1 MIDDTEAIERI
12 LASTVRSCG
21 ESVEL
26 LSSLGRYLLKDI
38 RAKSPFPGF
47 DQSVMDGYALC
58 SEDLRNDGNPL
69 RIVGLNAAGS
79 EQAGH
84 LNPGEAMR
92 IYTGA
97 PLPLGADAVVMQE
110 EVQVAGEMLVVN
122 GQVSA
127 GDHIRRR
134 GEVVCPGQ
142 MIVESGQKITPENIG
157 VIASQGVSS
166 VEVARWPRVSLIT
179 TGDELVEL
187 GSSTLE
193 FGQVYNS
200 NAVMLQASLRHLGMS
215 DFDVFHVDDQLDSL
229 LEVIRSATEKAD
241 VVLIAGGLSVGGRD
255 YVKPCLEECG
265 VDIHFWRVRVKPG
278 KPFLYAGYGAE
289 GQIFGLPGNPVSA
302 MVTFL
307 IFVLPA
313 LRLRLGAPI
322 GRLGLSVVKT
332 EALEPIHNRGNRAH
346 YVMGKYE
353 SQKGFRALPGQFSQ
367 NILGLGQANALAR
380 IDQGRLVRRG
390 ETIEVSIISGE

>member
-1 MIDDTEAIERI
+1 MIDDTEALERI

-21 ESVEL
+21 ESVDL

-38 RAKSPFPGF
+38 RARAAFPGF
-47 DQSVMDGYALC
+47 DQSVMDGYALR
-58 SEDLRNDGNPL
+58 SEDLRNDRNQL
-69 RIVGLNAAGS
+69 RIVGLNAAGTG
-79 EQAGH
+79 QPGH

-92 IYTGA
+92 VYTGA

-110 EVQVAGEMLVVN
+110 EVQLAGGMLVVK
-122 GQVSA
+122 GQVSV

-134 GEVVCPGQ
+134 GEVVCTGQ
-142 MIVESGQKITPENIG
+142 MIVEAGQKITPENIG
-157 VIASQGVSS
+157 VIASQGVIG

-187 GSSTLE
+187 SSSTLE

-200 NAVMLQASLRHLGMS
+200 NAVMLQASLRRLGMPEV
-215 DFDVFHVDDQLDSL
+215 DVCHVGDKLHSL

-255 YVKPCLEECG
+255 YVKPCLEQCG
-265 VDIHFWRVRVKPG
+265 VDIDFWRVRVKPG
-278 KPFLYAGYGAE
+278 KPFLYAGYDDG

-322 GRLGLSVVKT
+322 GSLGLSVVKT
-332 EALEPIHNRGNRAH
+332 EALESIHNRGNRPH

-353 SQKGFRALPGQFSQ
+353 KQKGFRALPGQFSQ

-380 IDQGRLVRRG
+380 IDQNRVVRCG
-390 ETIEVSIISGE
+390 ETIEVRILGGE

>member
-21 ESVEL
+21 ESVDL

-38 RAKSPFPGF
+38 RARSAFPGF
-47 DQSVMDGYALC
+47 DQSVMDGYALR
-58 SEDLRNDGNPL
+58 SEDLRKDGDPL
-69 RIVGLNAAGS
+69 RIVGLNAAGTR
-79 EQAGH
+79 QPGR
-84 LNPGEAMR
+84 LKPGEAMR
-92 IYTGA
+92 VYTGA
-97 PLPLGADAVVMQE
+97 PLPSGADTVVMQE
-110 EVQVAGEMLVVN
+110 EVHVAGGMLAVK
-122 GQVSA
+122 GQVHS

-134 GEVVCPGQ
+134 GEVVCTGQ
-142 MIVESGQKITPENIG
+142 MIVEAGQKITPENIG

-166 VEVARWPRVSLIT
+166 IEVARWPRVSLIT

-187 GSSTLE
+187 GNSTLE

-200 NAVMLQASLRHLGMS
+200 NAVMLEASLRRLGIT
-215 DFDVFHVDDQLDSL
+215 DCDVYHVGDELHSL
-229 LEVIRSATEKAD
+229 FEVIRAATEKAD

-255 YVKPCLEECG
+255 YVKPSLDQCG
-265 VDIHFWRVRVKPG
+265 VDIDFWRVRVKPG
-278 KPFLYAGYGAE
+278 KPFLYAGYGE
-289 GQIFGLPGNPVSA
+289 GGQIFGLPGNPVSA

-313 LRLRLGAPI
+313 LRLRLGAPKAK
-322 GRLGLSVVKT
+322 LGLSVVKAK
-332 EALEPIHNRGNRAH
+332 ALEPIHNRGNRTH

-353 SQKGFRALPGQFSQ
+353 RQKGFRAIPGQFSQ

-380 IDQGRLVRRG
+380 IDQDRVVRFG
-390 ETIEVSIISGE
+390 EMIEVSIFGGE